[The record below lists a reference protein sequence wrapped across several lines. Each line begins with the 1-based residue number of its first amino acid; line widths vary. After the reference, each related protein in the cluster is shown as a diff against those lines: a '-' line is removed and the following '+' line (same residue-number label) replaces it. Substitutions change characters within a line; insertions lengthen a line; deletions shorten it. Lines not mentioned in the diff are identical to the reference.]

1 MSDGGYAGRGRGA
14 SANPDVSKYP
24 KHVPT
29 LREQLEGSTA
39 DLDPDG
45 MKQSEVER
53 YTALGVLVN
62 PVTLRTHLETEYD
75 PGTQP
80 SKRTHEHTTDDG
92 LTLAHYRGP
101 DHEDTIYPSESR
113 E

>member
-1 MSDGGYAGRGRGA
+1 MTGAGYAGRGPNTR
-14 SANPDVSKYP
+14 ANPDVSKYP

-29 LREQLEGSTA
+29 VREQLEGSTA

-45 MKQSEVER
+45 MTQSEVER

-62 PVTLRTHLETEYD
+62 PTTLRTHLETEYE

-80 SKRTHEHTTDDG
+80 SKRTHEHSSGGTTV
-92 LTLAHYRGP
+92 AHERGP
-101 DHEDTIYPSESR
+101 DHEATVYPSEAR